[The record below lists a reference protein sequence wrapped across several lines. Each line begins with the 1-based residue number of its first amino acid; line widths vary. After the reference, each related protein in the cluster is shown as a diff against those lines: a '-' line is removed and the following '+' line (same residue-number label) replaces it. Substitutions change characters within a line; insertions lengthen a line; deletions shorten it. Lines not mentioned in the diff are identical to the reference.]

1 MNVTFANMPFKVP
14 DEAIVFLTIVVIL
27 LLLVIMFFLYL
38 SKALCFSNCGGCPCM
53 EEGKKPREKKQRL
66 EGSYGYD
73 EDESSSDSDDE
84 MLLKYQQ
91 SLSIGRLSRQPSV
104 SGYKKKSVAAASR
117 APSENVFTY

>member
-117 APSENVFTY
+117 APSEN